1 MSAKAAL
8 QVAERA
14 GGEMATPAGPDRNE
28 DVQAFL
34 GALATLLRDTVLRF
48 EETVGRITTMIVP
61 NGGRRADRELIVTL
75 QNFDR
80 LQQEFAALGDALARY
95 ASMTSRLSVAENTR
109 HQVGREVIAEISIA
123 DLKERFLRELQ
134 GDAADFMDPANG
146 DEEIF

>member
-1 MSAKAAL
+1 MTVNAAQKVTGRADEAAV
-8 QVAERA
+8 QVRPEL
-14 GGEMATPAGPDRNE
+14 NE

-48 EETVGRITTMIVP
+48 EETVGRISNMIVP

-95 ASMTSRLSVAENTR
+95 ASMTNRLSIADAAR

-134 GDAADFMDPANG
+134 GDAADFLDSSNG